1 MPGYDRL
8 VRYLHD
14 GAYKTAHGQT
24 MIASRQVTSTEF
36 EANPPDEI
44 SKFRETGAPALA
56 EHR

>member
-1 MPGYDRL
+1 
-8 VRYLHD
+8 LHD